1 MILAARYREL
11 MDQIQVTD
19 EMRGRILRRL
29 REVEPVAGGR
39 ARHNT
44 VRWLSLAACAV
55 LLLAGALA
63 APRWLAPP
71 TQPSPS
77 QVLVQPGIVTC
88 ADAAQLS
95 EAVGFPV
102 EDLAALPFSVSQT
115 TYTAYQ
121 GQMAQITYEGEENS
135 AVFRKSQGDEDNSGD
150 YTTYEEEQT
159 LETGGM
165 TVTIKGQGD
174 LFCLALWEDGTY
186 SYSLRLS
193 QGMDSGVWSQL
204 LETLEE

>member
-19 EMRGRILRRL
+19 EMRGRILRHL

-39 ARHNT
+39 AGHNA
-44 VRWLSLAACAV
+44 VRWLSLAACAA

-63 APRWLAPP
+63 APRWLAPS

-88 ADAAQLS
+88 ADADQLS

-102 EDLAALPFSVSQT
+102 EDLAVLPFPVSQT

-121 GQMAQITYEGEENS
+121 GQLAQITYEGEENS
-135 AVFRKSQGDEDNSGD
+135 AVLRKSQGDEDNSGD
-150 YTTYEEEQT
+150 YTVYGAEVSLEVGAITAT
-159 LETGGM
+159 L
-165 TVTIKGQGD
+165 KGEGD
-174 LFCLALWEDGTY
+174 LFCLALWSDGTY

-193 QGMDSGVWSQL
+193 QGMDSGAWSQL
-204 LETLEE
+204 LETLVG